1 MSKLLSD
8 EELLWHIRKTKEP
21 HYACEF
27 KQDNTYRKTVKCSG
41 CLHSLESARNA
52 ENALLDL
59 INTQKRLYA
68 ESVEVDVRLDEIN
81 RAVSHKYEHPSG
93 RFIGR
98 GKYYGMRTDELD
110 AELRAEQR
118 ARVR

>member
-8 EELLWHIRKTKEP
+8 EELLWHIRKTENP

-27 KQDNTYRKTVKCSG
+27 KQDNTERKTVKCGG
-41 CLHSLESARNA
+41 CLHSSESVRNA

-68 ESVEVDVRLDEIN
+68 ESVIDNAIEDVAGYQAMSN
-81 RAVSHKYEHPSG
+81 RATV
-93 RFIGR
+93 
-98 GKYYGMRTDELD
+98 TVNELMNPNAGFRAYAKD
-110 AELRAEQR
+110 LAEQR
-118 ARVR
+118 ARISR

>member
-1 MSKLLSD
+1 MSKDRLLSD

-27 KQDNTYRKTVKCSG
+27 KQDNTYRKTVKCGG
-41 CLHSLESARNA
+41 CLHSSESARNA

-68 ESVEVDVRLDEIN
+68 ESVIGE
-81 RAVSHKYEHPSG
+81 YEGTFDKSQEQSASSNYW
-93 RFIGR
+93 RNQ
-98 GKYYGMRTDELD
+98 
-110 AELRAEQR
+110 LREEQR
-118 ARVR
+118 ARIR

>member
-8 EELLWHIRKTKEP
+8 EELLWHIRKTENP

-27 KQDNTYRKTVKCSG
+27 KQDNTKRKTVKCGG
-41 CLHSLESARNA
+41 CLHSSESVRNA

-68 ESVEVDVRLDEIN
+68 ESV
-81 RAVSHKYEHPSG
+81 
-93 RFIGR
+93 IG
-98 GKYYGMRTDELD
+98 ELENGAD
-110 AELRAEQR
+110 NPMDMPRELIRNELRAEQR
-118 ARVR
+118 TRIR